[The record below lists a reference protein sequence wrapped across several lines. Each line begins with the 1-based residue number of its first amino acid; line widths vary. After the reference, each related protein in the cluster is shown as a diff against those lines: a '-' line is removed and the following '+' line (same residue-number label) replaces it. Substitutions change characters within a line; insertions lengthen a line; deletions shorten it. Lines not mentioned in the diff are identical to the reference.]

1 MACGRRAKLSKNDF
15 ETLLRNAA
23 KRGSE
28 DARMTLSMRFRSND
42 SDPGHGLLPSAPSIP
57 LQADHYLA
65 ICCTPACRQLF
76 LSPRRAPRSLGERKP
91 SSPRQRS
98 LRPESLAARHPRQP
112 TSERLF
118 MAASH
123 LFRTRRWASGVER
136 SDFRYQRFCRVLGSS
151 LTTCPSVSVPAAR
164 CRPSSPRAQNW
175 ASARSRRSVRVD
187 RRCFFARPH
196 IDSSTAEAC
205 RLASNQPCS
214 GPRLAGPRHHSAS
227 RPWPRRCH
235 VFRHL

>member
-1 MACGRRAKLSKNDF
+1 
-15 ETLLRNAA
+15 
-23 KRGSE
+23 
-28 DARMTLSMRFRSND
+28 MTLSMRFRSND
-42 SDPGHGLLPSAPSIP
+42 SDPGHGLLPSPPSIP
-57 LQADHYLA
+57 SHAVHYLA
-65 ICCTPACRQLF
+65 ISCTPACRQLF
-76 LSPRRAPRSLGERKP
+76 LSLRRAPPCPLGERKP

-98 LRPESLAARHPRQP
+98 LRPESLAARVHRQP
-112 TSERLF
+112 TSERLY

-151 LTTCPSVSVPAAR
+151 LATHPSVSVPAAH

-175 ASARSRRSVRVD
+175 ASARSRRSVRGD
-187 RRCFFARPH
+187 RRCFYARPH
-196 IDSSTAEAC
+196 FDSSTAEAC
-205 RLASNQPCS
+205 RLASNKPCS
-214 GPRLAGPRHHSAS
+214 GLRLAGSRHRSAP